1 MSYINMGD
9 FGEGIDQSNN
19 MLSEMSQHNSAL
31 QEHLELRQ
39 GQMNEHLHS
48 VEKGA
53 REERGAQADP
63 KLLGEDVSQFAQVGT
78 KLSGAKGVLKDTY
91 GDSKLAYMKGLGR
104 TGEETTFGLKP
115 LGQGA
120 VKVAKTGYSA
130 LASSTSSF
138 KPGAITSPADLEGI
152 KQTQA
157 RIAQRTGGPG
167 GEAPAEVSAREMGTK
182 PTESYGEAPAEGD
195 PITATRAS
203 GSVTVAADLEK
214 GGMTAGDVVKG
225 VGEVAGKA
233 GVGLGILGGVESA
246 AADITAG
253 KIEGDNKMEKWG
265 NMLSMAGGAADTIGL
280 AAPPMAIV
288 GGLLGIASAGAEL
301 IGHLEHAHD
310 VTKAAKAAA
319 GATTTVTPD
328 NVASITSLGQVASRG
343 TSELHSINPNGSF

>member
-1 MSYINMGD
+1 MGD

-53 REERGAQADP
+53 REERGSQADP

-78 KLSGAKGVLKDTY
+78 KASAAKGVLKNVY

-115 LGQGA
+115 LGKGA
-120 VKVAKTGYSA
+120 VKVAKSGYSA
-130 LASSTSSF
+130 VASSTSSF
-138 KPGAITSPADLEGI
+138 KPGGVEPPPSDTLAHAEQQSATPPKTSEGI
-152 KQTQA
+152 EPTS
-157 RIAQRTGGPG
+157 
-167 GEAPAEVSAREMGTK
+167 EAVD
-182 PTESYGEAPAEGD
+182 EAHYTAPSEGD
-195 PITATRAS
+195 PITGTRAS
-203 GSVTVAADLEK
+203 GSVTIAADLEK

-288 GGLLGIASAGAEL
+288 GGILGIASAGAEL

-319 GATTTVTPD
+319 GATTSVTKD
-328 NVASITSLGQVASRG
+328 NVASITSLGQVAARG
-343 TSELHSINPNGSF
+343 TSELHTINPNGSF